1 MNQRE
6 YARFKRAMEWY
17 SVDPAFREAV
27 EKEPSDVL
35 LRLGVTSEP
44 SQVLDA
50 ISCILGG
57 TFNSETAQENPYV
70 KEYAHRN
77 CMVSERVRQRVGRER
92 FAADGIWQY
101 SNIVRNRCRMENQ
114 LIRMH
119 SNIYFY
125 PAVFELSEGCR
136 VQCPFCGLAAK
147 PWSSDFRYT
156 EENRTLWREVLQIT
170 RELLGNV
177 IDVSPCYFATEPLD
191 NPDYED
197 FLRDAREVTGGV
209 PQTTTALAERYPER
223 IRSLMN
229 FLGKRELEEN
239 NALRISIRNLTQF
252 HRIMELYT
260 PEELENVELLPNN
273 PESVYKYSR
282 SGRAVKDSAWI
293 SKDKAICYSISC
305 LAGIRLNMAART
317 IAFVEP
323 EQPDSEYPLGI
334 RTREMLSFQDAESY
348 REGLIKLFRSYAFG
362 SLPYY
367 VPVQLNKNIHM
378 ETDEKEIRLLG
389 DGIGYRIDR
398 NAMLMDALALL
409 KGGICPIEL
418 PEKVGAP
425 QFMEEKLFQLLNE
438 LYIRGYLR
446 LK

>member
-27 EKEPSDVL
+27 EKEPSDVFS
-35 LRLGVTSEP
+35 RLGVTSEP

-50 ISCILGG
+50 IRCILGG
-57 TFNSETAQENPYV
+57 TFNYETAQENPYV

-77 CMVSERVRQRVGRER
+77 CMVSERVRQRVRRER

-209 PQTTTALAERYPER
+209 PQTTTALA
-223 IRSLMN
+223 
-229 FLGKRELEEN
+229 
-239 NALRISIRNLTQF
+239 
-252 HRIMELYT
+252 
-260 PEELENVELLPNN
+260 
-273 PESVYKYSR
+273 
-282 SGRAVKDSAWI
+282 
-293 SKDKAICYSISC
+293 
-305 LAGIRLNMAART
+305 
-317 IAFVEP
+317 
-323 EQPDSEYPLGI
+323 
-334 RTREMLSFQDAESY
+334 
-348 REGLIKLFRSYAFG
+348 
-362 SLPYY
+362 
-367 VPVQLNKNIHM
+367 
-378 ETDEKEIRLLG
+378 
-389 DGIGYRIDR
+389 
-398 NAMLMDALALL
+398 
-409 KGGICPIEL
+409 
-418 PEKVGAP
+418 
-425 QFMEEKLFQLLNE
+425 
-438 LYIRGYLR
+438 
-446 LK
+446 

>member
-1 MNQRE
+1 M
-6 YARFKRAMEWY
+6 
-17 SVDPAFREAV
+17 
-27 EKEPSDVL
+27 
-35 LRLGVTSEP
+35 
-44 SQVLDA
+44 LDA
-50 ISCILGG
+50 IRCILGG
-57 TFNSETAQENPYV
+57 TFNYETAQENPYV

-77 CMVSERVRQRVGRER
+77 CMVSERVRQRVQRER

-223 IRSLMN
+223 IRSLMD
-229 FLGKRELEEN
+229 FLGERELEEN
-239 NALRISIRNLTQF
+239 NSLRISIRNLTQF

-260 PEELENVELLPNN
+260 PEEL
-273 PESVYKYSR
+273 
-282 SGRAVKDSAWI
+282 
-293 SKDKAICYSISC
+293 
-305 LAGIRLNMAART
+305 
-317 IAFVEP
+317 
-323 EQPDSEYPLGI
+323 
-334 RTREMLSFQDAESY
+334 
-348 REGLIKLFRSYAFG
+348 
-362 SLPYY
+362 
-367 VPVQLNKNIHM
+367 
-378 ETDEKEIRLLG
+378 
-389 DGIGYRIDR
+389 
-398 NAMLMDALALL
+398 
-409 KGGICPIEL
+409 
-418 PEKVGAP
+418 
-425 QFMEEKLFQLLNE
+425 
-438 LYIRGYLR
+438 
-446 LK
+446 